1 MAKRGKGKIHTVS
14 IIIQWR
20 EEDAEVADNPKFSNI
35 EATSRSQQHKNAAVQ
50 DDRRR
55 SIPDK
60 KLQSPHKRLLPSDRI
75 VLEALR
81 ACLPRGEQVTTPV
94 RTRELIDA
102 CEISR
107 RQVQIC
113 LRRLN
118 ENGLIKRILDGT
130 RAGQQDGYQYQ
141 ILEDTSSG

>member
-20 EEDAEVADNPKFSNI
+20 EEDAEIADNPKFSNI
-35 EATSRSQQHKNAAVQ
+35 ETTSRSQQHKNAVVQ

-60 KLQSPHKRLLPSDRI
+60 KVESPHKRLLPSDRI

-81 ACLPRGEQVTTPV
+81 ACLPMGGQVTTPV

-130 RAGQQDGYQYQ
+130 CAGQQDGYRYQ
-141 ILEDTSSG
+141 ILEGTPLR